1 MIKTYDVKLLEPV
14 IEFLDSLEEQERD
27 KIIFNIKKAKVSND
41 KELFKKLNGEI
52 WEFRTLFNKKQ
63 FRLLAFWDKG
73 KDQETLVIAT
83 HGFVK
88 KSKKTP
94 KNEIERA
101 EKIRTAYISQK

>member
-1 MIKTYDVKLLEPV
+1 MTKTYDVKFLEPV

-27 KIIFNIKKAKVSND
+27 KILFNITKAKVSND

-73 KDQETLVIAT
+73 KDKETLVIAT
-83 HGFVK
+83 HGFIK

-101 EKIRTAYISQK
+101 EKIRTAYTSQK